1 MNTGDSGGNTGSE
14 PGSPY
19 VAPTTI
25 LPGRSAQIDL
35 AFELTTE
42 EDAATAVLGNGVG
55 STRFKE
61 QSLLD
66 DTGTT
71 TDPITRDEQQVNGIW
86 FPRVLT
92 ETGFLGALAFAL
104 LIAYMCILSWRNR
117 AAIAARTGDGAL
129 ILALPGIA
137 GLTLL
142 GAFFNTVLAIQPY
155 ASIFWPLLGLAIAID
170 YERRTAAP

>member
-1 MNTGDSGGNTGSE
+1 M
-14 PGSPY
+14 
-19 VAPTTI
+19 
-25 LPGRSAQIDL
+25 
-35 AFELTTE
+35 
-42 EDAATAVLGNGVG
+42 LGNGVG

-61 QSLLD
+61 QSILA

-71 TDPITRDEQQVNGIW
+71 TDPITRDEQHVNGIW

-92 ETGFLGALAFAL
+92 ETGFLGAIAFAILIVFLCL
-104 LIAYMCILSWRNR
+104 LAWRNR
-117 AAIAARTGDGAL
+117 GEIAARTSDGAL
-129 ILALPGIA
+129 VLALPGIA

-170 YERRTAAP
+170 AERRTATR